1 MGEINYSPS
10 TGWKSMSENVSH
22 PHIVKL
28 DLKQCPF
35 CASQDVHTLV
45 IQKEPPPG
53 AYWDFPDKNREYVIT
68 CPNCGARGPNEP
80 TINRAM
86 DMWNM
91 RRTEMPAPYVTDKE
105 KP

>member
-1 MGEINYSPS
+1 MN
-10 TGWKSMSENVSH
+10 ENVSR

-35 CASQDVHTLV
+35 CASQDVRAMAVEVALE
-45 IQKEPPPG
+45 KLPDWFLPRPG
-53 AYWDFPDKNREYVIT
+53 YRHQEYVIT
-68 CPNCGARGPNEP
+68 CGNCGARGPNEP
-80 TINRAM
+80 LVGKAA
-86 DMWNM
+86 DSWNM